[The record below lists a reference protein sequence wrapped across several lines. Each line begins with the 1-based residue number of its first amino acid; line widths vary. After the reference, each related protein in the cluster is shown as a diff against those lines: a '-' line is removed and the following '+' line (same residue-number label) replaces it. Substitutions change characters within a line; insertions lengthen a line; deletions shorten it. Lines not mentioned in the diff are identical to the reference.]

1 MDKITIS
8 ESLKTRFQKLAGL
21 RNNSSINLNEGIKLI
36 ASFGRSD
43 KDTLSWY
50 GEEYL
55 LNLTTQIINTLDEAI
70 KKEQGLE
77 LLMSRSSTRM
87 AENTFVTK
95 IAVVEFGTQEKS
107 KENEFIISLNI
118 DYENNSNTVGTVTFK
133 GITSSF
139 NLSSKHSKTDLE
151 LFKQEIINNILNL
164 VKLQEKTEK
173 NKY

>member
-1 MDKITIS
+1 MDNIIIS

-21 RNNSSINLNEGIKLI
+21 SINSSINLTEGIKLI
-36 ASFGRSD
+36 ASFGRSE
-43 KDTLSWY
+43 KDTLSWF

-77 LLMSRSSTRM
+77 LLMSKSSTRM

-95 IAVVEFGTQEKS
+95 VAVVNKGIEDTN

-118 DYENNSNTVGTVTFK
+118 DYENSSNTVGTVTFK
-133 GITSSF
+133 GITNSF

-164 VKLQEKTEK
+164 VKLQEKIEK
-173 NKY
+173 K